1 MPGTKAGGL
10 KAYQT
15 NIKLYGKD
23 FYKIMGAK
31 GGKVCCPKGF
41 ALNIELAKA
50 AGRKGGKMHRPR
62 RKKNE
67 SNDDRS

>member
-1 MPGTKAGGL
+1 MPGTRQGGL
-10 KAYQT
+10 KAAAT
-15 NIKLYGKD
+15 NKELYGED
-23 FYKIMGAK
+23 FYRKMGAK

-41 ALNIELAKA
+41 ALNPALAKE

-62 RKKNE
+62 RKNE